1 MKYKKYNIIFSL
13 YYIQK
18 MPKPK
23 LTPEEKKRR
32 KTEREREWR
41 ETHPHYERDRAAR
54 VKEEQ
59 TFTENMMKFDDKLK
73 KLQQQEEEEEEMELL
88 REMLGPSLPEQNAY
102 LNNSVFDVSL
112 PEQNA
117 DIPVLGKRN
126 HDQPSS
132 ELEKKRNRGAAEDL
146 DKINIGDLEEFDGGF
161 KRKSRKSRKLRK
173 SRRSKKTRKLHK

>member
-1 MKYKKYNIIFSL
+1 MKL
-13 YYIQK
+13 
-18 MPKPK
+18 
-23 LTPEEKKRR
+23 
-32 KTEREREWR
+32 
-41 ETHPHYERDRAAR
+41 
-54 VKEEQ
+54 
-59 TFTENMMKFDDKLK
+59 DDKLK
-73 KLQQQEEEEEEMELL
+73 KQKQQEEEEEEMEML

-132 ELEKKRNRGAAEDL
+132 ELEKKRNRGAEDF
-146 DKINIGDLEEFDGGF
+146 DKIPIGDLEEFDGGF

-173 SRRSKKTRKLHK
+173 TRKSKKSRKLHK

>member
-1 MKYKKYNIIFSL
+1 
-13 YYIQK
+13 

-41 ETHPHYERDRAAR
+41 KTHPHYERDRAAR

-126 HDQPSS
+126 NEQPSS
-132 ELEKKRNRGAAEDL
+132 EIEKKKYRGAEDL
-146 DKINIGDLEEFDGGF
+146 DKISIGELEEFDGGF
-161 KRKSRKSRKLRK
+161 KRKSRKLRK
-173 SRRSKKTRKLHK
+173 SKKTRKSKRSRKLHK